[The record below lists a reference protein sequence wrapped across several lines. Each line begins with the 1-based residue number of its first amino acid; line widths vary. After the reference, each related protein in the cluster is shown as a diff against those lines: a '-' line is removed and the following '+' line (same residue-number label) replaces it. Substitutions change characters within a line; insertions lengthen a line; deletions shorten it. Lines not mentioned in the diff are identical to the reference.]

1 MLVIVLGEFDLQVL
15 VLTQFVSD
23 DVLDLPDL
31 VSLRPFLVLN
41 LILDHFLDVLVLLRL
56 LLKLLGFLLRKVKL
70 RHPQG
75 LHVRTMP
82 QVLHSYSLPRFLLLL
97 LSCLLSISL
106 GLLPSLLLPLDHPQL
121 LRPLLHPFNGPH
133 HLRLLLVKEADP
145 VLQGLRILLCLLFGL
160 LQGYELELLLGCQ

>member
-1 MLVIVLGEFDLQVL
+1 
-15 VLTQFVSD
+15 
-23 DVLDLPDL
+23 
-31 VSLRPFLVLN
+31 
-41 LILDHFLDVLVLLRL
+41 
-56 LLKLLGFLLRKVKL
+56 
-70 RHPQG
+70 
-75 LHVRTMP
+75 MP

-106 GLLPSLLLPLDHPQL
+106 GFLPSLLLPLDHPQL

-133 HLRLLLVKEADP
+133 HLGLLLVEEADP